1 MNILGIIPAR
11 GGSKGF
17 PRKNLALL
25 KGRPLLSYTCEAAL
39 RSRTLTGVILST
51 DDPEMERVGRECGV
65 DVPFIRPA
73 DLAKDDTAMVD
84 VIQHAV
90 LWIRE
95 NRRET
100 PDILVVL
107 QPTSPLRRAEH
118 IDGAVELLSAKD
130 ADTVVSVI
138 EVPHQFSPVSLMSI
152 SEGRLVP
159 ASSGTSIFRRQDKP
173 KIYAR
178 NGPAVLATRRETVE
192 AGSLYGATILP
203 LEMSRADS
211 IDIDSAEDMALAE
224 FWMDRR

>member
-1 MNILGIIPAR
+1 
-11 GGSKGF
+11 
-17 PRKNLALL
+17 
-25 KGRPLLSYTCEAAL
+25 
-39 RSRTLTGVILST
+39 LTGVILST